1 MPLIACPDCGHNISD
16 LAATCIHCGR
26 PLGAKSKSTTT
37 PSAASAPATRGQ
49 PPADA
54 HSNVV
59 TVQQTSQTL
68 KLQLVLATLAFL
80 LGCTMWLTASTDD
93 PTRIFGIAITAV
105 GIVWY
110 LLVKM
115 NIWFR
120 HA

>member
-1 MPLIACPDCGHNISD
+1 MPLIACPDCGHKISD

-26 PLGAKSKSTTT
+26 PLGANSKSTTT
-37 PSAASAPATRGQ
+37 LSAASPSATRAQ
-49 PPADA
+49 APADA
-54 HSNVV
+54 DPHVV
-59 TVQQTSQTL
+59 TVQQTSQRL

-80 LGCTMWLTASTDD
+80 LGCAMWLTSPTDD

-110 LLVKM
+110 LLVKVK
-115 NIWFR
+115 IWYR

>member
-1 MPLIACPDCGHNISD
+1 MPLIACPDCGQNISD
-16 LAATCIHCGR
+16 QAAACIHCGR
-26 PLGAKSKSTTT
+26 PLQTKSR
-37 PSAASAPATRGQ
+37 PAT
-49 PPADA
+49 PEPAADPE
-54 HSNVV
+54 VV
-59 TVQQTSQTL
+59 TVQQTSQKL

-110 LLVKM
+110 LLVKVK
-115 NIWFR
+115 IWYR